1 MANTAGEGEAT
12 MTAIG
17 IVSREVPATA
27 SRWVTPSLA
36 LGCFV
41 NMVGTL
47 AISPFLP
54 LIGDELDVSVAVLG
68 QIPTLTMLL
77 AAALGI
83 LAGPLGDRYGHRRS
97 LVIALGTS
105 TISALGIAW
114 APGLAPLFV
123 AGLFGAVGRAVVMP
137 TAQAIMGS
145 AIHDETLRRQ
155 AISWVATG
163 TTAAPLI
170 GIPLLTT
177 VAAVTQWRVSFA
189 IVGLLSLV
197 MSVALWR
204 LLPADTTATRGAFRL
219 RDILCAYAPLLRHRP
234 SIALIGASLVV
245 NIGTWATFTYMAAFF
260 VQMHAFT
267 TSEVGGTY
275 LVCGIGTVLG
285 TRVVGSRLGARCLTL
300 LVTGRILGG
309 ICVLGALSLPV
320 PPLVALTLLALA
332 ALASTMGMAS
342 TTVMLASDAPGGRG
356 TSMTL
361 HASALSLGTAVGAA
375 VGGLILTVASYQ
387 TVGIVSMALFVASA
401 SVVWRWYTHSH
412 PDAAQE
418 SAASDALTRPRAV

>member
-1 MANTAGEGEAT
+1 MAHMADEVEAT
-12 MTAIG
+12 VTAIG
-17 IVSREVPATA
+17 IPSRGVPARVT
-27 SRWVTPSLA
+27 RWLTPSLA

-77 AAALGI
+77 AAGLGI
-83 LAGPLGDRYGHRRS
+83 LAGPLADRYGYRRS
-97 LVIALGTS
+97 VVIALGTS
-105 TISALGIAW
+105 TISALGIAF
-114 APGLAPLFV
+114 APGLVPLFV
-123 AGLFGAVGRAVVMP
+123 AGLLGAVGRAVVMP

-145 AIHDETLRRQ
+145 AIRDETLRRQ

-177 VAAVTQWRVSFA
+177 VAAATQWRASFA
-189 IVGLLSLV
+189 IVGVLSLV
-197 MSVALWR
+197 MSAALWC
-204 LLPADTTATRGAFRL
+204 LLPADTTATRGTFRL
-219 RDILCAYAPLLRHRP
+219 RDVLRAYAPLLRHRP
-234 SIALIGASLVV
+234 SVALIGASLTV

-285 TRVVGSRLGARCLTL
+285 TRVVGSRLGAHTQAL

-309 ICVLGALSLPV
+309 ICVLGALSMPV

-342 TTVMLASDAPGGRG
+342 TTVLLASDAPGGRG

-387 TVGIVSMALFVASA
+387 ALGIVSMVLYVASA
-401 SVVWRWYTHSH
+401 SIVWRWYTHAH
-412 PDAAQE
+412 PDVADEGAT
-418 SAASDALTRPRAV
+418 SDPLTRSRAV